1 MLGIA
6 TPTKE
11 KFMRSTFALAVS
23 LLIGSAAAA
32 LAAAKHPASKAEAPT
47 YEACQALAVERALP
61 PNQGPSTSFDA
72 PFKSFMHDCL
82 AGKIPFDDR
91 TAPVARGSL

>member
-1 MLGIA
+1 MHGIV
-6 TPTKE
+6 TQTQE
-11 KFMRSTFALAVS
+11 NMMRSTFALAVS
-23 LLIGSAAAA
+23 LLIGSPAAT
-32 LAAAKHPASKAEAPT
+32 LAAAKHPAPTPT

-61 PNQGPSTSFDA
+61 PNQGPSTTFDA
-72 PFKSFMHDCL
+72 PYKLFMRECL

>member
-1 MLGIA
+1 
-6 TPTKE
+6 
-11 KFMRSTFALAVS
+11 MRSTFAVAVS
-23 LLIGSAAAA
+23 LLVGSATAT
-32 LAAAKHPASKAEAPT
+32 LAAPKHPAAPRAEAPT

-61 PNQGPSTSFDA
+61 PNQGPSTTFEA
-72 PFKSFMHDCL
+72 PYKLFMRECL